1 LLILGTPQ
9 AHDMAAPFTLSQ
21 PVRLAIT
28 PAMDGKV
35 EEEEWD
41 ALADSGG
48 CRAFFQWEPETLY
61 WGARA
66 KEGEDVV
73 LSLDMNSDGWL
84 VGNDNLE
91 FRVSYAG
98 GAPSVSVRRLD
109 ASDPNG
115 PTWVASGVLNES
127 VKVAAGAGT
136 GTWDLEASFV
146 PPSAKAP
153 ATGSRYGIRID
164 AVPAGAPTGEAFQ
177 PRALGF
183 VKLQMD
189 LGQDLPSGFSW
200 KPDFLVRSVPVDDA
214 FKVKYHFKKT
224 EDVAFNQVECRAE
237 GLAQGMMA
245 TGSRPFPVWDKKGAA
260 KDEYVSSIATKAG
273 VGYRVLR
280 MTLGDGS
287 EKKTVLRSSFR
298 IADLIDFDVRLPK
311 SLNLDPDA
319 RIVRGSVDLRSNGLR
334 RVDGAFNIKVPE
346 AWTVTR
352 GKGTNFVI
360 YHARGMAK
368 VPIEIIVPRDQV
380 GVFPL
385 TFTAKVGDKT
395 IEKTTFLS
403 VGQP

>member
-1 LLILGTPQ
+1 MATPY
-9 AHDMAAPFTLSQ
+9 TLAQ

-28 PAMDGKV
+28 PLMDGRV

-41 ALADSGG
+41 ALAESGG
-48 CRAFFQWEPETLY
+48 CRSFFQWEPETLY

-66 KEGEDVV
+66 KDGEDIV
-73 LSLDMNSDGWL
+73 LSLDMNADGWL
-84 VGNDNLE
+84 VGSDNLE
-91 FRVSYAG
+91 FRVSFTG
-98 GAPSVSVRRLD
+98 GNPTVSVRRLD

-115 PTWVASGVLNES
+115 PAWVASRVLNES
-127 VKVAAGAGT
+127 LKVTATQGQGE
-136 GTWDLEASFV
+136 WDLEASFV
-146 PPSAKAP
+146 PPSAKSP
-153 ATGSRYGIRID
+153 AIGSRYGLRID
-164 AVPAGAPTGEAFQ
+164 AVTAGSSTGDPFQ

-189 LGQDLPSGFSW
+189 VGQDLPSGFSW

-224 EDVAFNQVECRAE
+224 EEVGFNQVECRAE
-237 GLAQGMMA
+237 GLARGLMA
-245 TGSRPFPVWDKKGAA
+245 TGSRPFPLWDKKGTA
-260 KDEYVSSIATKAG
+260 KDEYVSAIATKAG

-280 MTLGDGS
+280 MTLGDG
-287 EKKTVLRSSFR
+287 EGKKTVLRSSFR

-311 SLNLDPDA
+311 VLTLDPDA
-319 RIVRGSVDLRSNGLR
+319 RIVRGSVDLRSNGLK
-334 RVDGAFNIKVPE
+334 RVDGSFTVKVPE

-352 GKGTNFVI
+352 GKTTNFVI
-360 YHARGMAK
+360 YHARGMSK
-368 VPIEIIVPRDQV
+368 VPIELIVPRDQV

-403 VGQP
+403 VGQQ